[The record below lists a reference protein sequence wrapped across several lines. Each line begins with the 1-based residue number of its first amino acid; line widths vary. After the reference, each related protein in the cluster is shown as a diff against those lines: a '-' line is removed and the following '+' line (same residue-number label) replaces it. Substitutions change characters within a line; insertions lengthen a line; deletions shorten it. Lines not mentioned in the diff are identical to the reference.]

1 MTELSQTVKGVLIK
15 YSDNLMSVTF
25 VFTGASVYTDRRAT
39 ARTQAQMS
47 DYTRAF
53 VEKIN
58 PEKDTTLV
66 TVHIPRLLALATP
79 KPLYYDNFAVGEC
92 RDLIFGVSLVDYAT
106 AKGLADGEIPKI
118 VRICIREIDQRG
130 LEAEGIYRVSTPP
143 SPRGTCD
150 TNWQLGLW
158 KTRVGTRGE
167 HQACLVHRCHC

>member
-1 MTELSQTVKGVLIK
+1 M
-15 YSDNLMSVTF
+15 NH
-25 VFTGASVYTDRRAT
+25 RAT

-53 VEKIN
+53 VDKIN

-66 TVHIPRLLALATP
+66 TVNIPRLLALATP

-118 VRICIREIDQRG
+118 VRLCIREIDQRG
-130 LEAEGIYRVSTPP
+130 LEAEGIYRVSAPLFTHTC
-143 SPRGTCD
+143 GTDC
-150 TNWQLGLW
+150 QSGLW
-158 KTRVGTRGE
+158 KARVGTRGE
-167 HQACLVHRCHC
+167 HRAYLVQRWYY